1 LLGNPLSTGFPF
13 FLIKL
18 KAGFVGLGRMGLR
31 MVNRLVKE
39 HSIVAY
45 DINEQAVGE
54 TETSGAE
61 PAITLN
67 NLADKLPSPRVIWL
81 MVPAGDPVDSIINEL
96 VPKLNAGDT
105 IIDGGNSYYKDSVRR
120 AQRLNAVGVH
130 YLDVGTSG
138 GIEGAENGASLTV
151 GGSAEAYNAAEPL
164 LLSIARKGACLHVGP
179 SGSGHYVKMV
189 HNGLEYTML
198 QAIGEGFETLES
210 GPYNLDLPEIARVW
224 NNGCVIRSWMLEL
237 AGNALERDPHLD
249 TLTGDVGG
257 GETGRWALESAMEQE
272 TPTPA
277 LAISLIMRYR
287 SRQQDTFTGKMV
299 AAIRR
304 EFGGHTVKAR

>member
-1 LLGNPLSTGFPF
+1 M
-13 FLIKL
+13 IKL

-39 HSIVAY
+39 YSIVAY

-54 TETSGAE
+54 AETSGAE

-138 GIEGAENGASLTV
+138 GIEGAENGA
-151 GGSAEAYNAAEPL
+151 
-164 LLSIARKGACLHVGP
+164 
-179 SGSGHYVKMV
+179 
-189 HNGLEYTML
+189 
-198 QAIGEGFETLES
+198 
-210 GPYNLDLPEIARVW
+210 
-224 NNGCVIRSWMLEL
+224 
-237 AGNALERDPHLD
+237 
-249 TLTGDVGG
+249 
-257 GETGRWALESAMEQE
+257 
-272 TPTPA
+272 
-277 LAISLIMRYR
+277 
-287 SRQQDTFTGKMV
+287 
-299 AAIRR
+299 
-304 EFGGHTVKAR
+304 